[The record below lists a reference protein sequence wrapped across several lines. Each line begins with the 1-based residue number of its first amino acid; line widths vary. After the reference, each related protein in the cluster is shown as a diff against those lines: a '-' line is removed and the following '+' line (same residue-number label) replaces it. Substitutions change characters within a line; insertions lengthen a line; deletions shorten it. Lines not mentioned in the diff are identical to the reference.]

1 MQFQE
6 EKDYTGKVKLEA
18 KEHFIL
24 SNFISRL
31 PIYILMWGVCLLAS
45 WMLSNGMWTQP
56 VVDYSG
62 MRAFSIA
69 FVTIATTTITF
80 AIPTCM
86 RAIFSTY
93 EQYYSTK
100 ISEILLNRFPVT
112 LLTLS
117 AFTSLLVSVLIVSGI
132 VGVAIPVSPAAA
144 FYVALFWTLV
154 CIFYLFV
161 AIEKMVYFIANA
173 PYAVIEKLEYGVSAI
188 PEITTK
194 QEYDSFRQELASIND
209 IASTIISRSTGYD
222 SAITETLSAFQQ
234 IHKHYLFTAD
244 ANNPTQ
250 FKFHINACRAVGHE
264 IVRIFRTACSVKNE
278 KACDNIVQTYC
289 AMLSDALDTDTGIG
303 YFSDM
308 MDQIPKL
315 QSYATA
321 SSVEELKIIAS
332 VNWFFILADIAS
344 KTGTDSTS
352 HQSKNAIIVR
362 TLTTTLRTAT
372 EARDDAIIV
381 KFLRIASNS
390 EIDFDV
396 SKVSPIWR
404 DMLDR
409 AVFIYS
415 TWLIDLMPIDAE
427 RYIEYIK
434 RYSKPASSIFRSVL
448 PDNAE
453 RMHQLMMYEN
463 MMRLYGATTGGDRA
477 TKVADGRTAMVLS
490 MNLDSTA
497 AHTMMFTVLL
507 DRNHMELSSME
518 DYARLYKNFSK
529 EMEYVK
535 DNKDDEKIA
544 ERLALA
550 SVLDEELSYS
560 ICNTKGISK

>member
-1 MQFQE
+1 MQFQQGNNHA
-6 EKDYTGKVKLEA
+6 GKVRLEA

-24 SNFISRL
+24 ANFISRL
-31 PIYILMWGVCLLAS
+31 PIYVLMWAVCLIAS
-45 WMLSNGMWTQP
+45 WLLSNGLWSQP
-56 VVDYSG
+56 VMDYAG

-117 AFTSLLVSVLIVSGI
+117 AFTSLLVSVSIVSGI
-132 VGVAIPVSPAAA
+132 VGIAIPVSPAAA

-173 PYAVIEKLEYGVSAI
+173 PYAVIEKLEYGVSAT

-194 QEYDSFRQELASIND
+194 QEYDNFRQELASIND

-222 SAITETLSAFQQ
+222 GTITETLSAFQQ
-234 IHKHYLFTAD
+234 IHKHYLITAD
-244 ANNPTQ
+244 ASNPTQ
-250 FKFHINACRAVGHE
+250 FRFHINACRAVGHE

-278 KACDNIVQTYC
+278 KACDNIVKTYC
-289 AMLSDALDTDTGIG
+289 AMLSDALDVDTGIG

-308 MDQIPKL
+308 MDQITKL

-344 KTGTDSTS
+344 ASSADSS
-352 HQSKNAIIVR
+352 KHQAKNAIIVR
-362 TLTTTLRTAT
+362 TLIATLRTAT
-372 EARDDAIIV
+372 EAKDDAIIV

-396 SKVSPIWR
+396 TKLSPIWQ

-409 AVFIYS
+409 AVFVYS
-415 TWLIDLMPIDAE
+415 TWLIDLMPADAE
-427 RYIEYIK
+427 RFLEYIK
-434 RYSKPASSIFRSVL
+434 RYSRPASAIFRSVL
-448 PDNAE
+448 PDNEE
-453 RMHQLMMYEN
+453 RMRQLMMYEN
-463 MMRLYGATTGGDRA
+463 LLRLHSVTAEGDRVS
-477 TKVADGRTAMVLS
+477 KVADGRTAMVLS
-490 MNLDSTA
+490 MSLDSTA
-497 AHTMMFTVLL
+497 AHTMMLMVLL
-507 DRNHMELSSME
+507 DRNDMGLSSVE
-518 DYARLYKNFSK
+518 EYARLYKNLSK
-529 EMEYVK
+529 EMEYIQ
-535 DNKDDEKIA
+535 DNECNEEISR
-544 ERLALA
+544 RLALA
-550 SVLDEELSYS
+550 SILDEDLASS
-560 ICNTKGISK
+560 ICNAEGTR